1 MHKYAGNMQEPM
13 LKTAADL
20 HLICTNMQKIV
31 QEFART
37 VTVAVRNAKTCNSAG
52 QGELGQ

>member
-1 MHKYAGNMQEPM
+1 M